1 MPNMD
6 GTGPFGMG
14 QNGKGLG
21 PCGRGQRTGWG
32 AGRTAWR
39 VGGRGWG
46 FLPTQ
51 TPIQDEKVTLEQQK
65 EWLESALA
73 EISERLKGLEE
84 KGA

>member
-1 MPNMD
+1 
-6 GTGPFGMG
+6 
-14 QNGKGLG
+14 
-21 PCGRGQRTGWG
+21 
-32 AGRTAWR
+32 

-73 EISERLKGLEE
+73 EISERLKRLEE